1 MVAMIIT
8 RATYTIVFWT
18 PMTPL
23 ITNIFGR
30 DKDGPASNNASA
42 GPLPMPEAS
51 NPWIIGTSVRVAK
64 YMNAPV
70 KLAKKFESSEF
81 PPTAHSI
88 Q

>member
-1 MVAMIIT
+1 MIIT
-8 RATYTIVFWT
+8 RATYTIVFWA

-51 NPWIIGTSVRVAK
+51 RSLDNRHLGQGGEIHECTRETGEEVRK
-64 YMNAPV
+64 
-70 KLAKKFESSEF
+70 
-81 PPTAHSI
+81 